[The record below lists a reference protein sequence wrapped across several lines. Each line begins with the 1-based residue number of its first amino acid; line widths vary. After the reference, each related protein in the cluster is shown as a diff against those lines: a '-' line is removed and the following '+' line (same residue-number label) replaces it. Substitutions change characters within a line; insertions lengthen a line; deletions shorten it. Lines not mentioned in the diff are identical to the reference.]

1 MNRLKLDGVELIN
14 RDPIITARRM
24 RIKATKLPN
33 HETITPLRGLSSTE
47 SNHREKLVA
56 PLHLDEPLENTV
68 FEVIGQFT
76 NQTLAELRQKNGA
89 FDIRM
94 KQYRSHRRHY
104 EEMITKFFPKITG
117 TQQLEIPDIRSL
129 VDLQLESG
137 FDIIAIPEPRLSG
150 SIDKFDQIVG
160 RFSDYISSRG
170 AEPMPYVDM
179 RNDPDVF
186 CQKIKTVASHL
197 PNIKCLG
204 LVYRPYT
211 VYYPNF
217 RAVAEEIGDKE
228 IWIHQSNVPRMRSQ
242 TIPLAEMHFPQVH
255 SIDSTTL
262 ESRRVVTT
270 FSEKPVQRIRKFVEK
285 TLGEVRLQDIRNQV
299 EPDSDCTC
307 PACTNLSNVKKPLEI
322 DRAVKI
328 HETFCSTKEFES
340 GREAIRQEEMAKYTQ
355 SRKYLNQA
363 LSQPLA

>member
-1 MNRLKLDGVELIN
+1 MKLDGVELIN
-14 RDPIITARRM
+14 RDPIITARRV
-24 RIKATKLPN
+24 RIKTAKLPN

-76 NQTLAELRQKNGA
+76 NKTLAELRQKNGA

-117 TQQLEIPDIRSL
+117 TQQLEIQDIRSL

-137 FDIIAIPEPRLSG
+137 FDIIAIPEPRG
-150 SIDKFDQIVG
+150 DAVRFDQVVG
-160 RFSDYISSRG
+160 RFSDYISAKG

-179 RNDPDVF
+179 QNDPEVF
-186 CQKIKTVASHL
+186 RQKIKTVASHL

-204 LVYRPYT
+204 LVHRSYSI
-211 VYYPNF
+211 YYPNF
-217 RAVAEEIGDKE
+217 RAVGDELGDKE
-228 IWIHQSNVPRMRSQ
+228 IWVHQSNVPRMHSQ
-242 TIPLAEMHFPQVH
+242 TIPLAEMHFPQAH

-270 FSEKPVQRIRKFVEK
+270 FSVKPVQRIRKFVEK
-285 TLGEVRLQDIRNQV
+285 TLGEVRLQDIHNHV

-307 PACTNLSNVKKPLEI
+307 PACTNISNVKKPLDI

-340 GREAIRQEEMAKYTQ
+340 GREAIRQKDMATYIQ